1 MLRCKINIASMF
13 LGATLFFVFS
23 FYGLGEANS
32 FPFRSV
38 KVGDKL
44 PVITVRDIG
53 TQQDAN
59 LEQFSG
65 KPLLMVF
72 FGADVPDKKKRSV
85 KVLKA
90 VHNLASFAEARDVAT
105 VVVNAQGDSADVIA
119 EVVSAAGLAA
129 NIYMD
134 VDQRAYGSLGIFVM
148 PSILLVA
155 ADGTISAGMG
165 YRRDLAK
172 RLKVEI
178 EIMLGEK
185 TRAQVEEE
193 QRPKVVEKS
202 AAEKGASRHFKLG
215 LTMIERGQPESA
227 MREFKKAVSV
237 EPGMGRAHVQLGC
250 LQLDDGKVD
259 EARAS
264 LAKGLALEPDLL
276 VGQVCQ
282 ARIKAEE
289 GDVAGAIEDLGFMM
303 LRNSRDAHLHYVL
316 GSMLEKQADQ
326 AGALTEYRQAYELLE
341 KQSRKK

>member
-1 MLRCKINIASMF
+1 MF

-72 FGADVPDKKKRSV
+72 FGADVPAKKKRSV

-90 VHNLASFAEARDVAT
+90 IHSLASFAEARDVAI
-105 VVVNAQGDSADVIA
+105 VVVNAQGDSADVIT

-129 NIYMD
+129 KVYMD
-134 VDQRAYGSLGIFVM
+134 VDRRAYGSLGVFVM

-155 ADGTISAGMG
+155 ADGTIGAGLG
-165 YRRDLAK
+165 YSRDLAK

-193 QRPKVVEKS
+193 QWPKVVEKS
-202 AAEKGASRHFKLG
+202 AAEKGAARHFKLG
-215 LTMIERGQPESA
+215 MTMLERGRPESA
-227 MREFKKAVSV
+227 MREFKKAVSIV
-237 EPGMGRAHVQLGC
+237 PGMGKAHIQLGC
-250 LQLDDGKVD
+250 LQLDGGKIA
-259 EARAS
+259 EAKAS
-264 LAKGLALEPDLL
+264 LVRGLELEPDL
-276 VGQVCQ
+276 VAGQICQ
-282 ARIKAEE
+282 ARVKAEE
-289 GDVAGAIEDLGFMM
+289 GAVADAIEDLGFIM
-303 LRNSRDAHLHYVL
+303 LRNSRNDHLHYVL
-316 GSMLEKQADQ
+316 GKMLEKQADQ
-326 AGALTEYRQAYELLE
+326 AGALAEYRQAYELLI
-341 KQSRKK
+341 KKSRKK